1 MNVHLFSNQLMAMH
15 QRLAQLYTLANDE
28 SPVIQPDLLPTAFKE
43 LGSASEELHVAAE
56 ELWEQADELANTRL
70 IIEAERQ
77 RYQELFEFSPD
88 AYLVTDAEGVIQEAN
103 QAASTLFNISSSF
116 LMGKPL
122 SIFIDKQDVKEFRS
136 QLNQLREENR
146 CHEWIVHL
154 CPRKSRPIEVA
165 MKVGTIRDLNNELL
179 GLRICIRD
187 ITERQQMLKVL
198 QTSEYELYKDR
209 PMHFYTKGDMIPLQR
224 QTIWIVVQGLVKLST
239 FSECGEEQV
248 VGLAGAKRAFGSSL
262 TALETYQATVL
273 SKQLT
278 LVCVSLPEIAACA
291 ELAQAILPLINQ
303 RLQQAEALLVVSGK
317 RRVSDRLYHLLL
329 LLKHE
334 IGQPASTG
342 TRLSVRL
349 THQDL
354 AQACC
359 TTRVTV
365 TRVLGQLQAQGQI
378 IIDSKSHIILTH
390 GSFQDAYQLRGE
402 AI

>member
-1 MNVHLFSNQLMAMH
+1 
-15 QRLAQLYTLANDE
+15 
-28 SPVIQPDLLPTAFKE
+28 
-43 LGSASEELHVAAE
+43 
-56 ELWEQADELANTRL
+56 
-70 IIEAERQ
+70 
-77 RYQELFEFSPD
+77 
-88 AYLVTDAEGVIQEAN
+88 
-103 QAASTLFNISSSF
+103 
-116 LMGKPL
+116 
-122 SIFIDKQDVKEFRS
+122 
-136 QLNQLREENR
+136 
-146 CHEWIVHL
+146 
-154 CPRKSRPIEVA
+154 